1 MADSQPFRPVTIYD
15 SISVLDGGM
24 DSNINPLLL
33 PKNQVSFAHN
43 ATVRGGFITD
53 RPPFTNRLTI
63 VWPSD
68 EVKEAFEEGLFQGAA
83 FYQPDSGNQS
93 IFAAVAGRLYQF
105 LVNGNELTVTD
116 RTVPGDPNPD
126 SATQAWLWQAE
137 NFLIWNDGLSL
148 PVFFD
153 GASTRRSY
161 GPTQLLGTVV
171 GVPAPIAPPPIGGV
185 IVMTLA
191 APYTGPYN
199 VPVLFNGEYYEAIEN
214 AAGYNVLLTNL
225 TDTPGTVY
233 PEGTEVVIRND
244 IFGVQAVNITNTVPG
259 NTYPANGITVT
270 LTLTLPYTGPIG
282 RRLILFNKIFEV
294 RSFTGGSVQV
304 RNLQAVTFPTTPD
317 LLTGGQIILRASA
330 PSPNVIIG
338 TIATGTTFTTAAQ
351 NASSLATL
359 SALYSGPADAPVF
372 IGDKQYT
379 IEVVPPS
386 PGTTTLTLVN
396 LTDVATANYAAGLE
410 VISVP
415 ELPAGRMGAY
425 GLGQNW
431 VCLVDGLSFIASDV
445 SRGPSGTF
453 AYNFR
458 DAVLKTTDLTF
469 RGGNFAIP
477 GAGNVITAMI
487 FTANLDLA
495 LGQGSLQVCTPAFM
509 ASCQAPIDYQ
519 NPPTNGPILTY
530 SLVGSGPLGQN
541 STFIVNSDVYFRS
554 QYGTGSLILARRNF
568 DAPGNLPDSA
578 EMERVVVLDNEAL
591 LGYGSG
597 AYFDNRELMTVSPQ
611 ASSQGVLHAGMIVKN
626 FDTLSSLR
634 NKSQPCWDGLWT
646 GINTLQLVGGTFGG
660 VKRQFAFTFNTSLS
674 KIELFEIRP
683 TGTDHFD
690 NESIPIAW
698 GFETGSL
705 FNKDV
710 KPMEQKISL
719 RDGEFAVDDVIGMVR
734 FDVYYKA
741 DQGCWNPWH
750 SFTICASEN
759 SQPQYF
765 PRLGLGEPSSNDCQ
779 SVNDIPARDGYTFQ
793 VKFVIT
799 GHCRFLG
806 LKLAAVTLPDPKFEP
821 PRCDTFIDVEV

>member
-1 MADSQPFRPVTIYD
+1 VADSQPFRPVTLYD
-15 SISVLDGGM
+15 AISIVDGGM
-24 DSNINPLLL
+24 DSNQNPLLL
-33 PKNQVSFAHN
+33 PKNQVAFAQN
-43 ATVRGGFITD
+43 MTVRGGFM
-53 RPPFTNRLTI
+53 TNRPAYSNRLNIT
-63 VWPSD
+63 WPSD
-68 EVKEAFEEGLFQGAA
+68 EVREAFEEGLFQGAQ

-93 IFAAVAGRLYQF
+93 LFAAVAGRLYQF
-105 LVNGNELTVTD
+105 VVNGNDITVID
-116 RTVPGDPNPD
+116 RTIPGDPNPD

-153 GASTRRSY
+153 GATTRRSY
-161 GPTQLLGTVV
+161 GPTVLLGTVV
-171 GVPAPIAPPPIGGV
+171 GVPAPASPPPIGDV
-185 IVMTLA
+185 IVVTLG

-225 TDTPGTVY
+225 TDNPGTLY

-244 IFGVQAVNITNTVPG
+244 IFGVQATNIPNPVPG

-282 RRLILFNKIFEV
+282 RRLILFNKIWEV

-304 RNLQAVTFPTTPD
+304 RNLQTVTFPTTSP
-317 LLTGGQIILRASA
+317 LVAGGQVILRASTTA
-330 PSPNVIIG
+330 PNVIIG
-338 TIATGTTFTTAAQ
+338 TVAAGTTFTSAAI
-351 NASSLATL
+351 NSSSLATL

-379 IEVVPPS
+379 IEVVPAA
-386 PGTTTLTLVN
+386 PGTATLTLVN
-396 LTDVATANYAAGLE
+396 LTDVATAGYAVNLD

-431 VCLVDGLSFIASDV
+431 VSLVDGLSFIASDV

-458 DAVLKTTDLTF
+458 DSVLKTTDLTF

-495 LGQGSLQVCTPAFM
+495 LGQGSLQVCTSAFM

-519 NPPTNGPILTY
+519 NPPDNGPILTY
-530 SLVGSGPLGQN
+530 SLIGSGPLGQN
-541 STFIVNSDVYFRS
+541 STFVVNSDVYFRS
-554 QYGTGSLILARRNF
+554 TYGTGSLILARRDF
-568 DAPGNLPDSA
+568 DGPGNLPDSS
-578 EMERVVVLDNEAL
+578 EMERVVVLDNETL

-611 ASSQGVLHAGMIVKN
+611 ATSQGVIHAGLIAKN

-646 GINTLQLVGGTFGG
+646 GINILQLVGGIFQG
-660 VKRQFAFTFNTSLS
+660 VKRQFAFTFNISLS
-674 KIELFEIRP
+674 KIELYEILP
-683 TGTDHFD
+683 TEGNNFD
-690 NESIPIAW
+690 NQNVPIVW
-698 GFETGSL
+698 SFETGAL
-705 FNKDV
+705 FNRDIKDPGQLV
-710 KPMEQKISL
+710 SL
-719 RDGEFAVDDVIGMVR
+719 RDAEFAVDDVIGTVR
-734 FDVYYKA
+734 FDAYYKS
-741 DQGCWNPWH
+741 DQGCWTPWH
-750 SFTICASEN
+750 SFSICATEASL
-759 SQPQYF
+759 PQYF
-765 PRLGLGEPSSNDCQ
+765 PRLGLGEPAATDCQ

-799 GHCRFLG
+799 GHCRFLR
-806 LKLAAVTLPDPKFEP
+806 LRLAAVTLPDPKFQP
-821 PRCDTFIDVEV
+821 PQCDTYENVEV